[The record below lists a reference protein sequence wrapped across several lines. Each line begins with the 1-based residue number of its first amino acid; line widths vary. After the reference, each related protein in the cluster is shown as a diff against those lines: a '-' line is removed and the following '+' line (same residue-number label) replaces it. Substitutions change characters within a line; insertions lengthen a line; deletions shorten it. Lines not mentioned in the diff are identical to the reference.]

1 MHIVKSFALAV
12 LMLALA
18 VCTTG
23 TGEAAQWDGGTI
35 RVVGLGVAPAGTS
48 GTQAEALARRAAIS
62 DAYRQLA
69 EQVNGVNV
77 DASTTVENLMLANM
91 TVRTHVSALIKGVEI
106 REEKAQRDGSY
117 TVTLELPVY
126 GSGSLASTVFAPNKI
141 PEPWTPPAAVY
152 VPYQPQNYDTTGYG
166 TYDRAQMQNSAANRV
181 TAPTPLRPSTPAAV
195 ENPLRPTQP
204 AVTTP
209 AAPSEPAPL
218 RPTHPTPQTST
229 MPDTSA
235 PTVQIPVPPAPTVQ
249 PPAAPAPAVQTP
261 IAPTTPPAEIVP
273 TGQAVGGY
281 TGVIIDCTGLGL
293 RPAMSPVIKAENGR
307 PIYGYKN
314 LDSDKVVASGMASY
328 ARSDADA
335 TRAGTNPLR
344 LRAVS
349 IDGGANPV
357 LSANDA
363 NRLLLENSASGF
375 LDATNVVF
383 LR

>member
-18 VCTTG
+18 VCTVG

-48 GTQAEALARRAAIS
+48 GTQAEALARRAAIA

-106 REEKAQRDGSY
+106 REEQAQRDGSY
-117 TVTLELPVY
+117 TVTLELPIY
-126 GSGSLASTVFAPNKI
+126 GSGSLASTVFAPNKM
-141 PEPWTPPAAVY
+141 PEVWTSPQSVY

-166 TYDRAQMQNSAANRV
+166 TYDRAQTRSNTTTTAA
-181 TAPTPLRPSTPAAV
+181 APTPLHPTTPAV
-195 ENPLRPTQP
+195 VPNPLRPTQP

-261 IAPTTPPAEIVP
+261 AAPTTPPAEIVP
-273 TGQAVGGY
+273 TGRAVGGY

-314 LDSDKVVASGMASY
+314 LDSDKVVANGMASY

-349 IDGGANPV
+349 IDNGANPV

-363 NRLLLENSASGF
+363 NRLLLENGASGF

>member
-12 LMLALA
+12 LMLAFA

-106 REEKAQRDGSY
+106 REEKAQRNGSY

-209 AAPSEPAPL
+209 AAPSEPTPL

-229 MPDTSA
+229 MPDTPA
-235 PTVQIPVPPAPTVQ
+235 PTVQIPVTPAPTVQ

-363 NRLLLENSASGF
+363 NRLLLENNASGF
-375 LDATNVVF
+375 LDATNV
-383 LR
+383 R

>member
-18 VCTTG
+18 VCTAG

-209 AAPSEPAPL
+209 AAPSEPTPL

-363 NRLLLENSASGF
+363 NRLLLENNASGF